1 MRSIWKFGILTGLV
15 LISLACSGRKD
26 PPPYGVE
33 EGLYLPAV
41 QRQVWAVAPVINQS
55 GVKEVDPFLQAD
67 LLYNQLQQ
75 VAGLTVIPVNRVAD
89 VYNAMRIDRIKS
101 EEQAKI
107 VCDLL
112 GADAVLIATVTMYD
126 PYDPPKMGVSLTL
139 VRRGDY
145 RIPSSVDP
153 RLLARAAAP
162 TTQKI
167 DPTEDLMQVVDQFD
181 ASNGSVRNRLQIFAN
196 GRNDPAS
203 PMGARIY
210 LLEMDRY
217 AQFVYHSLL
226 GELLRKP
233 GVRQM

>member
-1 MRSIWKFGILTGLV
+1 MRSILRIGILAWLM
-15 LISLACSGRKD
+15 LINLACFGKKD

-33 EGLYLPAV
+33 EGLFLPAKE
-41 QRQVWAVAPVINQS
+41 RQVWAVAPVINQS

-101 EEQAKI
+101 EEQAK
-107 VCDLL
+107 VACGLL
-112 GADAVLIATVTMYD
+112 GADAILIATVTLYD

-139 VRRGDY
+139 IKRGDY
-145 RIPSSVDP
+145 QMPNTVDP
-153 RLLARAAAP
+153 RMMARLAAP
-162 TTQKI
+162 TTRNV
-167 DPTEDLMQVVDQFD
+167 DPTDDLLQVVDNFD
-181 ASNGSVRNRLQIFAN
+181 ASNGSVRNRLQMYAM
-196 GRNDPAS
+196 GRNDPES
-203 PMGARIY
+203 PLGARIY

-226 GELLRKP
+226 TELLRKP
-233 GVRQM
+233 GVRRM